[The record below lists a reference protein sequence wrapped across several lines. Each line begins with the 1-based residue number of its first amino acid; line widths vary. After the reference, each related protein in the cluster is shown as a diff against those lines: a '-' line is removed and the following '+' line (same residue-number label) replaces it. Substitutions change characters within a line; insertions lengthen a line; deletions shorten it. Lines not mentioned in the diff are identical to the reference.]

1 MAENEN
7 IPEAPA
13 APEAPKPQSESRGGG
28 AADPA
33 DAAVAGGRGG
43 GRGRRPMSAK
53 TPLKRAA
60 TRLVEKVVFINR
72 SSKVVK
78 GGRRFKFSAL
88 VVVGDKKG
96 KVGIALGK
104 AAEVADAIRR
114 GGELARTKM
123 VSVSL
128 KDATIPHEV
137 YSTYGGAKIL
147 LRPASPGTGIIA
159 GKTVRAVLESAGV
172 KDILT
177 KSLGSKN
184 AANVVKATL
193 NAPVEPPHPRA
204 DLPEPRFG
212 NQKSGNAESSRSGGG
227 LIKILC
233 DCTILNP
240 VPARNT
246 APSGSVRANPAA
258 TAKRPVAVARARPRV
273 PAARSASVLKAARC
287 RSSAASPSA
296 VSTTPRSPR
305 LTAR

>member
-1 MAENEN
+1 VAENQN
-7 IPEAPA
+7 NVSGTGA
-13 APEAPKPQSESRGGG
+13 APEEQKPQRQGRDQRGPRGGG
-28 AADPA
+28 GP
-33 DAAVAGGRGG
+33 GRG
-43 GRGRRPMSAK
+43 GRGRKPAEVGENAFENAGEE
-53 TPLKRAA
+53 LA
-60 TRLVEKVVFINR
+60 EKVVFINR

-96 KVGIALGK
+96 KVGVALGK

-123 VSVSL
+123 QPVAL

-193 NAPVEPPHPRA
+193 GALLSLRTREQIYKSRGLEIKKVEAPKA
-204 DLPEPRFG
+204 PE
-212 NQKSGNAESSRSGGG
+212 
-227 LIKILC
+227 
-233 DCTILNP
+233 
-240 VPARNT
+240 
-246 APSGSVRANPAA
+246 
-258 TAKRPVAVARARPRV
+258 AVAA
-273 PAARSASVLKAARC
+273 
-287 RSSAASPSA
+287 
-296 VSTTPRSPR
+296 
-305 LTAR
+305 

>member
-1 MAENEN
+1 VAENEN
-7 IPEAPA
+7 IAGAPA
-13 APEAPKPQSESRGGG
+13 APEGQKPQREQRGPRG
-28 AADPA
+28 
-33 DAAVAGGRGG
+33 GGRGG
-43 GRGRRPMSAK
+43 GRGRRPADVGENAFEK
-53 TPLKRAA
+53 GGEEI
-60 TRLVEKVVFINR
+60 VEKVVFINR

-96 KVGIALGK
+96 RVGIALGK

-128 KDATIPHEV
+128 KDATIPHEI

-159 GKTVRAVLESAGV
+159 GKTVRSVLESAGI

-193 NAPVEPPHPRA
+193 NALLSLRTREQIYTARG
-204 DLPEPRFG
+204 LPF
-212 NQKSGNAESSRSGGG
+212 K
-227 LIKILC
+227 KI
-233 DCTILNP
+233 
-240 VPARNT
+240 A
-246 APSGSVRANPAA
+246 APKAPG
-258 TAKRPVAVARARPRV
+258 AVAA
-273 PAARSASVLKAARC
+273 
-287 RSSAASPSA
+287 
-296 VSTTPRSPR
+296 
-305 LTAR
+305 